1 MRGYDLAIAATRFY
15 PMFHR
20 YFDAGLAQAS
30 YLVACDRTREA
41 VVIDPRRDV
50 DVYLAAAQQHR
61 LTISAAIETHV
72 HADFVSGA
80 RELAAAG
87 ARTIA
92 GPGAGLKFPSHEVH
106 DNEHLALGDLAL
118 RFLHTPG
125 HTPEHI
131 SIVTTHAG
139 EPCRVFTGDT
149 LFVGAV
155 GRPDLL
161 GEALMR
167 RLAADL
173 HQSLFEKLLALPH
186 DVEIHPG
193 HGAGS
198 LCGAGIGVEPFSTIG
213 WERRSNR
220 ILSFTSRDEF
230 VAAVL
235 ADLPETPPYFARMK
249 RVNQDGPALH
259 GFATGF
265 ADLAALSARQASA
278 AVDAGAVLLDLRNAD
293 AFCEAHPS
301 GAMHIASGSKVGYWA
316 GWVLPQDARIVLL
329 ADSPPEAAEAH
340 RQLLRVGF
348 EDIARLVE
356 GGLVAWR
363 DAGLPVSGISRI
375 SADDLRRRLE
385 RGEETT
391 ILDVRT
397 THEWEAGHVEGATHL
412 PVGDVVSHAREFASR
427 PMVATMCEGGT
438 RSLLA
443 ASLLARAG
451 LTNVVNV
458 TGGMRAYRSL
468 SR

>member
-1 MRGYDLAIAATRFY
+1 
-15 PMFHR
+15 MFQR

-41 VVIDPRRDV
+41 IVIDPRRDV
-50 DVYLAAAQQHR
+50 DVYLAAAQQHG
-61 LTISAAIETHV
+61 LTISAAVETHV

-87 ARTIA
+87 ARTMS
-92 GPGAGLKFPSHEVH
+92 GPGAALKFPSHEVR
-106 DNEHLALGDLAL
+106 DNEHLVIGDLDL

-125 HTPEHI
+125 HTPEHLA
-131 SIVTTHAG
+131 IVATHGG
-139 EPCRVFTGDT
+139 EPRRVFTGDT

-161 GEALMR
+161 GDDLMR
-167 RLAADL
+167 HLAGEL
-173 HQSLFEKLLALPH
+173 HQSLFEKLLVLPD

-198 LCGAGIGVEPFSTIG
+198 LCGAGIGTEPFSTIG
-213 WERRSNR
+213 RERRSNR
-220 ILSFTSRDEF
+220 MLAFTSRDEF

-249 RVNQDGPALH
+249 HVNQEGPALR

-265 ADLAALSARQASA
+265 GDLPRLSVQQASA
-278 AVDAGAVLLDLRNAD
+278 SIAAGAILLDLRNAD
-293 AFCEAHPS
+293 AFCEAHPT
-301 GAMHIASGSKVGYWA
+301 GAVHIAFGSKVGYWA
-316 GWVLPQDARIVLL
+316 GWVLPQDVPIVLL
-329 ADSPPEAAEAH
+329 SESPDEAAEAH

-348 EDIARLVE
+348 EDVAGVVDGGIA
-356 GGLVAWR
+356 AWR
-363 DAGLPVSGISRI
+363 GANLDVSTVSRMT
-375 SADDLRRRLE
+375 ADDLRRRLE
-385 RGEETT
+385 RGEPTT
-391 ILDVRT
+391 VLDVRT
-397 THEWEAGHVEGATHL
+397 THEWDTGHVEGAIHL
-412 PVGDVVSHAREFASR
+412 PIGVVASYARAFASR

-458 TGGMRAYRSL
+458 AGGMSAYRSL

>member
-1 MRGYDLAIAATRFY
+1 MLQ
-15 PMFHR
+15 R

-30 YLVACDRTREA
+30 YLVASDRTREA
-41 VVIDPRRDV
+41 IVIDPRRDV

-80 RELAAAG
+80 RELAVAG
-87 ARTIA
+87 VRTIA
-92 GPGAGLKFPSHEVH
+92 GPGAGLKFPAQEVR
-106 DNEHLALGDLAL
+106 DNERLVIGDLDL

-131 SIVTTHAG
+131 SIVASHAG
-139 EPCRVFTGDT
+139 EPRRLFTGDT

-161 GEALMR
+161 GDDLMR
-167 RLAADL
+167 QLAGDL
-173 HQSLFEKLLALPH
+173 HQSLFEKLLVLPD

-198 LCGAGIGVEPFSTIG
+198 LCGAGIGAEPFSTIG
-213 WERRSNR
+213 RERRSNR
-220 ILSFTSRDEF
+220 MLTFASRDEF

-235 ADLPETPPYFARMK
+235 ADLPDTPPYFARMK
-249 RVNQDGPALH
+249 RVNQEGPALR
-259 GFATGF
+259 GFATGLG
-265 ADLAALSARQASA
+265 DLPRLSVQQASA
-278 AVDAGAVLLDLRNAD
+278 AVAAGAILLDLRNAD
-293 AFCEAHPS
+293 AFCEAHPA
-301 GAMHIASGSKVGYWA
+301 GAVHIAFGSKVGYWA
-316 GWVLPQDARIVLL
+316 GWVLPPDVPIVLL
-329 ADSPPEAAEAH
+329 AESAREAAEAH

-348 EDIARLVE
+348 EDVAGVVDGGIAV
-356 GGLVAWR
+356 WR
-363 DAGLPVSGISRI
+363 GANLDVSAISRI
-375 SADDLRRRLE
+375 TADDLRRRLE
-385 RGEETT
+385 RGEATT

-397 THEWEAGHVEGATHL
+397 THEWEAGHVEGAIHL
-412 PVGDVVSHAREFASR
+412 PIGEVASHARAFASR

-451 LTNVVNV
+451 LSNVVNV
-458 TGGMRAYRSL
+458 TGGMSAYRSL